1 MNWHIQRSRPR
12 LVRGSLATSRR
23 IEREEARQYAEFRDW
38 GWYEYTDQE
47 IEAVCSMIL
56 SQNMEAAR

>member
-23 IEREEARQYAEFRDW
+23 IEREEARQYAEFRD
-38 GWYEYTDQE
+38 GVGTSTRTKRLKR
-47 IEAVCSMIL
+47 C
-56 SQNMEAAR
+56 AR